1 MSLTS
6 SVSSERATRVGLFL
20 VGLLLALN
28 CFSKSVWAAP
38 DEIQILP
45 CTDPLGCIEFPANT
59 TVLVGGLHD
68 LSTYAS
74 MVGSEQSQAVSLAV
88 HDFGS
93 LLGRPIEYRV
103 FDTSC
108 DPATALRQLAAQQ
121 TEPALLG
128 FVGPTCN
135 DVAKELILESSKM
148 GTVLLAPSATRP
160 AFTSSATH
168 PGSLWQPGF
177 YATSSNDLNQGI
189 TTAHFAIHNLGLRQ
203 LMIIGDGSQD
213 STHLSEVVS
222 RAFRIQGGQILE
234 GRIMPTSD
242 SALDDLV
249 EHLSTSQPT
258 AIYLPVSHQYALRF
272 LDKVRGQTS
281 FQTFPILVNATWLE
295 SDVAQAVQGSN
306 LTLFATGPKPRSHG
320 FPHFMRTWLATYGH
334 NPRTLVGPQAYDAA
348 TILLQ
353 AARLVATT
361 DYLGNVSIG
370 RLALR
375 QAIAQL
381 SGFPG
386 VSGILDCT
394 ETGYC
399 GADDSWAVFQFTT
412 GPALAA
418 TWPPTLVQHSL
429 PHRPV
434 NAIYM
439 GRNLRAQAILE
450 GPRSEFPQVG
460 TLQENEVLQ
469 VRQVSPDGAWYNLQA
484 GGWVPTSALELY
496 DIGLPV
502 ATFLPSLPLVEDQDQ
517 VSVREVGQ
525 VEWPVPYRTT
535 FEVEDELYV
544 TLTDLLRDGDREYSN
559 TVPTSHRVAATC
571 PFCGHIGLRLSLE
584 NRKPGTDRT
593 VSIHEFQL
601 LLVRQEDGLPETVP
615 AAELRCRLNR
625 FRNDQVVLKPF
636 VGETE
641 RDICFE
647 VPDTTR
653 VAWFYALTY
662 TPAATDSSEETSNS
676 ETLFF
681 SLQ

>member
-1 MSLTS
+1 MSLTIFGFS
-6 SVSSERATRVGLFL
+6 GRFPLVGLIL

-38 DEIQILP
+38 EEIQILP
-45 CTDPLGCIEFPANT
+45 CADPLGCIEFLANT

-68 LSTYAS
+68 LSTLAS
-74 MVGSEQSQAVSLAV
+74 LVGSEQSQASNLAV
-88 HDFGS
+88 RDFGS
-93 LLGRPIEYRV
+93 LLGRPIEYRS
-103 FDTSC
+103 FNTDCDSDTAVRLLGS
-108 DPATALRQLAAQQ
+108 QQ
-121 TEPALLG
+121 AEPAFLG

-135 DVAKELILESSKM
+135 DVAKELIFEASNM
-148 GTVLLAPSATRP
+148 GTVLIAPSATRP
-160 AFTSSATH
+160 AFTSPTTQ

-177 YATSSNDLNQGI
+177 YTTSSNDLNQGI
-189 TTAHFAIHNLGLRQ
+189 ATAHFAIHNLGLRQ

-213 STHLSEVVS
+213 SAHLSEVVS
-222 RAFRIQGGQILE
+222 RAFRIQGGHILE
-234 GRIMPTSD
+234 SRIMPDSD

-249 EHLSTSQPT
+249 EHLSSSQPS
-258 AIYLPVSHQYALRF
+258 AIYLPISHRHALRF
-272 LDKVRGQTS
+272 LNKVRGQTS
-281 FQTFPILVNATWLE
+281 FQTFPILVSATWLE

-306 LTLFATGPKPRSHG
+306 LTLYATGLKPRSHG
-320 FPHFMRTWLATYGH
+320 IPSFMHNWLVNYG
-334 NPRTLVGPQAYDAA
+334 NEPRTLAGPQAYDAA

-361 DYLGNVSIG
+361 DYLGNISVG

-375 QAIAQL
+375 QAVAQL

-386 VSGILDCT
+386 VSGVLNCT

-399 GADDSWAVFQFTT
+399 GADDSWAVFQYTT
-412 GPALAA
+412 GPGLGA
-418 TWPPTLVQHSL
+418 TWPPALVQHSL
-429 PHRPV
+429 PPTPF
-434 NAIYM
+434 NAIYL
-439 GRNLRAQAILE
+439 GRSLLTQTIHE
-450 GPRSEFPQVG
+450 GPHVEFSQVG
-460 TLQENEVLQ
+460 TLQANEVLQ
-469 VRQVSPDGAWYNLQA
+469 VRQISPDGAWYNLQA
-484 GGWVPTSALELY
+484 GGWVPSGALDLY
-496 DIGLPV
+496 DLGMPV
-502 ATFLPSLPLVEDQDQ
+502 ATFLPLLPVIEDQDQ
-517 VSVREVGQ
+517 ISDREVGH
-525 VEWPVPYRTT
+525 VEWPVPFRTT
-535 FEVEDELYV
+535 FEVADGLYV
-544 TLTDLLRDGDREYSN
+544 TLAEFLRDGDREYSN

-601 LLVRQEDGLPETVP
+601 LLVRQEEGLPETIP

-625 FRNDQVVLKPF
+625 FRNDRVVLKPF

-653 VAWFYALTY
+653 VAWFYVLTY
-662 TPAATDSSEETSNS
+662 TPVATESSEETANS
-676 ETLFF
+676 EFLHF